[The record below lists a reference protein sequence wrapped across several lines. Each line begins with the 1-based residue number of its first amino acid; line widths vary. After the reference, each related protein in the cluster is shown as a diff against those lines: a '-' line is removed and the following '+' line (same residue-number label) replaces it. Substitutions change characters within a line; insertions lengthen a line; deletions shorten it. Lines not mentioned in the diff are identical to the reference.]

1 LPECKAIR
9 EIQYRVMVKSSDT
22 SAMAEQLKVGGN
34 TSKSKTPKTEKG
46 GDGLQEVGKPPR
58 IEPIF
63 EYLSPR
69 IPYEIANLSHLTVT
83 REMVIG
89 LKMKDIFSN
98 RRLFMSTTAK
108 EIYHDLD
115 QRIFFDFFGIDK
127 LNTKMLIGQ
136 SELSLIDTI

>member
-1 LPECKAIR
+1 MPECKAIR
-9 EIQYRVMVKSSDT
+9 EMQYRVMVKPSDT
-22 SAMAEQLKVGGN
+22 SAMAEQLKAGEKS
-34 TSKSKTPKTEKG
+34 SKSKTSKTEKG
-46 GDGLQEVGKPPR
+46 ADDLDEVGKPPR

-115 QRIFFDFFGIDK
+115 QCIFFDFFGIDK

-136 SELSLIDTI
+136 SEVSLIDTI

>member
-1 LPECKAIR
+1 
-9 EIQYRVMVKSSDT
+9 MVKSSDT

-46 GDGLQEVGKPPR
+46 GDGLEEVGKPPR